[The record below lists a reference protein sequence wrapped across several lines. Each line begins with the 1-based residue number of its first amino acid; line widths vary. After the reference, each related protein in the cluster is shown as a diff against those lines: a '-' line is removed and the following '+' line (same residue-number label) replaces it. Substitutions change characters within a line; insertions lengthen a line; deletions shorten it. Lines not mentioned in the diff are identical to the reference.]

1 MARNGVSNRYPARA
15 DLPRMRRSAS
25 AMAALQK
32 LYDDVSMSPIVEV
45 KETALVIGYII
56 NGLVDLG
63 IARMQ

>member
-1 MARNGVSNRYPARA
+1 
-15 DLPRMRRSAS
+15 MRRSAS